1 MYDDV
6 VLMDG
11 GVGTS
16 LWEKI
21 PEGEEKV
28 LVWRY
33 NMEKP
38 EIVRELHQEMLDAGA
53 QIILA
58 NTFGANQTNMR
69 GTDYT
74 PAQAVKAA
82 MELAHEV
89 IGNKAK
95 IALAVGPLTGLL
107 KPYGKITK
115 EEAYAYFDEQISTG
129 AAGKPDLI
137 YCQTFMDLEMMK
149 IAASVARKF
158 DLPLFCSFTF
168 DRKTRTMMGNTVQ
181 SLIDGMAEFHPE
193 AIGLNCSFGPDQAMP
208 VMEEFAQE
216 TDIPLILKPNAGK
229 LTIDA
234 DGKPLIGF
242 GIETFSDDVIKALPL
257 GIKYIGGCCGA
268 NAAYIKRLGEKLKAA
283 QGK

>member
-1 MYDDV
+1 MYNDV

-38 EIVRELHQEMLDAGA
+38 DIVRELHQEMLDAGA

-74 PAQAVKAA
+74 PAQAVTEA
-82 MELAHEV
+82 MKIAHEV

-107 KPYGKITK
+107 KPYGTIT
-115 EEAYAYFDEQISTG
+115 EQDAYDYFSEQIGAG

-137 YCQTFMDLEMMK
+137 YCQTFMDIAMMR
-149 IAASVARKF
+149 IAAKVARQYDIPF
-158 DLPLFCSFTF
+158 FCSFTF
-168 DRKTRTMMGNTVQ
+168 DKKNRTMMGNTVQ
-181 SLIDGMAEFHPE
+181 NILDGMAEFHPD
-193 AIGLNCSFGPDQAMP
+193 AIGLNCSFGPDQALP
-208 VMEEFAQE
+208 IIEEFSQK

-229 LTIDA
+229 LTVDEN
-234 DGKPLIGF
+234 GKEKIGF
-242 GIETFSDDVIKALPL
+242 GIEVFSDDVLKALPL
-257 GIKYIGGCCGA
+257 GVKYIGGCCGA
-268 NAAYIKRLGEKLKAA
+268 NAAYIRRLGEKLKAV
-283 QGK
+283 QEK